1 MCSTVKK
8 SLISLFQFHLDLLT
22 ILRFANHQ
30 LLHLFSSSRKIL
42 DLGVHTLTGTLSLG
56 FKSVAK
62 ENSET
67 VAETIKE
74 TLKEFAKLEQI
85 PINIY

>member
-1 MCSTVKK
+1 LEIHNTCSHIIR
-8 SLISLFQFHLDLLT
+8 ISWPISDGT
-22 ILRFANHQ
+22 CREGK
-30 LLHLFSSSRKIL
+30 KIL

-74 TLKEFAKLEQI
+74 TLKEFAKLELI
-85 PINIY
+85 TVK

>member
-1 MCSTVKK
+1 MANGQQFDIFSDGTCREGKK
-8 SLISLFQFHLDLLT
+8 M
-22 ILRFANHQ
+22 
-30 LLHLFSSSRKIL
+30 L

-67 VAETIKE
+67 VAK
-74 TLKEFAKLEQI
+74 TLEEFAELEHI
-85 PINIY
+85 PISTTHIKDE

>member
-1 MCSTVKK
+1 M
-8 SLISLFQFHLDLLT
+8 
-22 ILRFANHQ
+22 
-30 LLHLFSSSRKIL
+30 L

-67 VAETIKE
+67 VAK
-74 TLKEFAKLEQI
+74 TLEEFAELEHI
-85 PINIY
+85 PISTTHIKDE